1 MVYYQLCIIYDTVKS
16 NLGGLHLV
24 NQALLGADSLPVVKD
39 KPFPFVPLT
48 LNAETIEAIKAA
60 PRGELVTIGK
70 PGRLFA
76 RLG

>member
-1 MVYYQLCIIYDTVKS
+1 
-16 NLGGLHLV
+16 LHLV
-24 NQALLGADSLPVVKD
+24 QNQALLGADSLPVVKD

-60 PRGELVTIGK
+60 PCGELVTIGK